1 MVIRLPRRYFFF
13 ALAIDDLELGFFFSL
28 VCSCVK
34 GSNNVTLIAVE
45 VTYDPKSPKFGASTR
60 EAVSGL
66 WIDWALEETRLCKDD
81 R

>member
-1 MVIRLPRRYFFF
+1 MTPTSVSIFF
-13 ALAIDDLELGFFFSL
+13 LLMQLMILNSL
-28 VCSCVK
+28 LLCSCVK

-60 EAVSGL
+60 EGVCGL
-66 WIDWALEETRLCKDD
+66 WIDWALEETGLCKDD